1 MTKSETEM
9 TLVLRKRGGG
19 WVASVGEVADLQ
31 GWHAE
36 PGHENEVEFGL
47 SGEWADNII
56 SDGKIMRPIVYETP
70 YKALMAALERLPGGK
85 CEECKGEG
93 WMHQLVATSKN
104 GIETWRN
111 YPCPT
116 CTALFAAVRREE
128 EPE

>member
-9 TLVLRKRGGG
+9 TLVLRKRGRG

-36 PGHENEVEFGL
+36 PGYENEVEFGL

-56 SDGKIMRPIVYETP
+56 SDGKIMRHIVYKTP
-70 YKALMAALERLPGGK
+70 YAALLAALKRLPGGK
-85 CEECKGEG
+85 CKECDGEG
-93 WMHQLVATSKN
+93 LTYEPVKIDPDGSGTYRR
-104 GIETWRN
+104 I
-111 YPCPT
+111 PCT
-116 CTALFAAVRREE
+116 ACTALLAAARREL